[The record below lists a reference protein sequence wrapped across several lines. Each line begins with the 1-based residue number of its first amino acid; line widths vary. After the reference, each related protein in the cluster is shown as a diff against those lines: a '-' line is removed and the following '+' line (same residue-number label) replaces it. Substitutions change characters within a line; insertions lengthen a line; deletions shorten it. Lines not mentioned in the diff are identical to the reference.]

1 MRVFLMSA
9 VTLIFLGTSQVHAAC
24 SADVEAA
31 GRELRDE
38 WQSLRSASR
47 RVVARI
53 ESYELRVLDLPAD
66 IAATLPPPP
75 EMPQYQGPGIDAD
88 GFPEWTCTDDGG
100 PAPAVAKFQA
110 AFESYSRALDDVA
123 ERMREAD
130 ALLVRAEDDAAPPV
144 AEGEAVPEG
153 DGGTAPDIAEA
164 PDGEAPADPD
174 AEGGS
179 PGSPGEAATP
189 EAVPEAE
196 PDAGDAG
203 IALVPLNDANNPGL
217 FRRVISL
224 PGTEA
229 LAEANTAAEAVE
241 VPTFSVL
248 YVFAESSANGKDWL
262 QVGQSLREAPLGW
275 VATDSTLP
283 WSSMLVM
290 QFAPRG
296 QRSRVLF
303 FEQQTMLKDIVNS
316 FGHQAEAGR
325 IYAELDEERRRMR
338 DNPSAEPQWDDRL
351 IAIEPETAV
360 TFTNQPYLLPILD
373 WREELFDG
381 TVETTLLQV
390 AAVPSEAESVPDRD
404 TDTFT
409 GSAEEAAMEDGEF
422 RIGIVFVMDTTISMA
437 PFIERTYETITNFYE
452 TFERFESAQYL
463 SFGLVGFRDNV
474 DNNREGIEYDV
485 QVFQPLDPEVSP
497 RSVLANMGRMTAADA
512 PTIGF
517 KEDAYAGLTAAIEET
532 DWSAFDAR
540 LVILVTDASAR
551 TGNDPLARVVGTTAA
566 TLRERARSKNVAIV
580 PIHLETPTNQRNGD
594 FAIAQEQYR
603 ELEKTG
609 DTSYPK
615 YLAVDATSSERF
627 AAEMTVLSEQ
637 VAKAVLNANA
647 GRMVPTAGD
656 VELEEIPDLP
666 GEGQV
671 GRLAAAVANEIFRAQ
686 LESLAKVGNGDAP
699 AFLAGWAADRDL
711 TDPDVP
717 TLEVSVFLTRNQL
730 STLDQRLELIIDAYY
745 SGGDDSQTFF
755 DNLQLLAA
763 EMSTDPD
770 AVRENDRE
778 AIRTLLPSFLANLP
792 YRSEVLRLNRDFWD
806 QLSSAQKTEYI
817 EALEA
822 KRRTYRDIG
831 SETDLWIDFGA
842 ADPNLE
848 ATPVRLTNLP

>member
-1 MRVFLMSA
+1 MRAFLLSA
-9 VTLIFLGTSQVHAAC
+9 IAVALLGASQVEAAC
-24 SADVEAA
+24 SAEVEAA

-38 WQSLRSASR
+38 WQSLRNTSR
-47 RVVARI
+47 RLVARI
-53 ESYELRVLDLPAD
+53 ESYEIRRLELPGD
-66 IAATLPPPP
+66 VSATLSSAP
-75 EMPQYQGPGIDAD
+75 EMPQYQGPEIGDD
-88 GFPEWTCTDDGG
+88 EFPQWTCDDAGE
-100 PAPAVAKFQA
+100 PSPAVAKYLA
-110 AFESYSRALDDVA
+110 AFESYSRALDTVA

-130 ALLVRAEDDAAPPV
+130 ALLDLAEEGAVPPV
-144 AEGEAVPEG
+144 AEGEAAPEG
-153 DGGTAPDIAEA
+153 GDGTAPEIAEA
-164 PDGEAPADPD
+164 PDGEVPAEPG
-174 AEGGS
+174 AEGEGGS
-179 PGSPGEAATP
+179 ADNPGQAA
-189 EAVPEAE
+189 APEAE
-196 PDAGDAG
+196 PETGESV
-203 IALVPLNDANNPGL
+203 IALVPMEDTKNPGL

-224 PGTEA
+224 PGARA
-229 LAEANTAAEAVE
+229 LAEANPSAETVD

-248 YVFAESSANGKDWL
+248 YVFAESLANGTDWL
-262 QVGQSLREAPLGW
+262 QVGSSLRDAPLGW
-275 VATDSTLP
+275 VATEGTLP

-303 FEQQTMLKDIVNS
+303 FEEQTMLKDIVNS
-316 FGHQAEAGR
+316 FGHRAEAGR
-325 IYAELDEERRRMR
+325 IYAELKEERDRMR
-338 DNPSAEPQWDDRL
+338 NDPSAEPQWDDRL

-409 GSAEEAAMEDGEF
+409 GSAEDAAMEDGEF

-532 DWSAFDAR
+532 DWSAFEAR

-666 GEGQV
+666 GEGRV